1 MKGNLNRSDHVILA
15 IVSAFGVYVFLFGYF
30 QLTEYKR
37 SIEIEVPENLSRIE
51 EKKQIDAEINNLL
64 GNVTNE
70 LKGTG
75 GKILL
80 YGGVALV
87 GAFLIYRVFRSNPTS
102 A

>member
-51 EKKQIDAEINNLL
+51 EKKQIEIPIKNIEVPSVSSKEIKNIAR
-64 GNVTNE
+64 NKEDKRIKSDEN
-70 LKGTG
+70 
-75 GKILL
+75 
-80 YGGVALV
+80 
-87 GAFLIYRVFRSNPTS
+87 
-102 A
+102 